1 MPIHDVSVKSAVIG
15 GSSGF
20 RFLQNAWNGLE
31 KLGSVT
37 TPFGESAPVHKGSF
51 EGREFLFMSRHGES
65 GYNVTASF
73 VNYRANIWAL
83 KELGVE
89 RIVAWSGPAAID
101 PAIKVGEIVVP
112 GDLIDETKRR
122 DYTFFDGLGLGFIRQ
137 SPVFCAEMTKAL
149 ASAAE
154 KRFGACRDQDVYV
167 CTEGPR
173 LETPAEIRK
182 FSLFGGSLVGMT
194 LVPEVF
200 LAKELEICYAAICYI
215 TNYAES
221 VRERAF
227 TPGVLFEGLLDESE
241 RRSVDDAV
249 AKTAELAVSVVTAS
263 QSVPRTCACSEFMER
278 YRRRGDI
285 DQDWRKWITKNRGTS
300 RQEQA

>member
-1 MPIHDVSVKSAVIG
+1 MPIRDISIQSAIIG

-20 RFLQNAWNGLE
+20 RFLKNHWNGLE
-31 KLGSVT
+31 PLGFLS
-37 TPFGESAPVHKGSF
+37 TPFGESAQVYRGSF
-51 EGREFLFMSRHGES
+51 SGTDFLFISRHGES

-73 VNYRANIWAL
+73 VNYRSNIWAL

-101 PAIKVGEIVVP
+101 PKIKISEILVP
-112 GDLIDETKRR
+112 GDIVDETKRR

-137 SPVFCAEMTKAL
+137 SPTFCPELSKAL
-149 ASAAE
+149 SDAARE
-154 KRFGACRDQDVYV
+154 RFGECRTEDVYV

-182 FSLFGGSLVGMT
+182 FSLYGGTLVGMT

-200 LAKELEICYAAICYI
+200 LAKELEMCYAAVCYI
-215 TNYAES
+215 TNYAEG
-221 VRERAF
+221 VRERSF
-227 TPGVLFEGLLDESE
+227 RPGVLFEGLLDDSE
-241 RRSVDDAV
+241 VRSVDQAV
-249 AKTAELAVSVVTAS
+249 AFTAELAISTLVQMSLNVRS
-263 QSVPRTCACSEFMER
+263 CQCPEFMER

-285 DQDWRKWITKNRGTS
+285 GQDWHTWIK
-300 RQEQA
+300 